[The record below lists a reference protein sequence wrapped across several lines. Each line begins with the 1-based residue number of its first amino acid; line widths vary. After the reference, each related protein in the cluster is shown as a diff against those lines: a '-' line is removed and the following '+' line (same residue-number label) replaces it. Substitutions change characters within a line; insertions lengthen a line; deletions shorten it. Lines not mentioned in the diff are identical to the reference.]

1 MELLSSAPPP
11 LKAPSQSLF
20 LERSEDQYISKPKK
34 HRHRTFLLANQE
46 TKKIYSKEKIK
57 TINHYA
63 QEYQDDVKDKKIVL
77 INEKEQKALVLD
89 YFTRFSP
96 KYLKRFYGKI
106 YAFREDIANASI
118 SLTTYTTLIT
128 LTIAPEHYF
137 NLDYAYRNL
146 RKEQHKLITALK
158 REYGKGILGYL
169 FIPELGKQNYRLHG
183 HIIVI
188 HTSKWISIETI
199 RNNYKIGNVDIKRR
213 FGNAKSGIAYLL
225 KYVSKFWKKDNEL
238 GSLTLATFWSLNAR
252 VYSHSR
258 FSLVRLGL
266 PRPIET
272 IATGWVFVGSFGK
285 EEIGFEAGLYDLSLI
300 YPKILELST

>member
-11 LKAPSQSLF
+11 LKAPRQTLF
-20 LERSEDQYISKPKK
+20 LERSEDQYISTSKPKR

-46 TKKIYSKEKIK
+46 TKKVYSKEKIK

-63 QEYQDDVKDKKIVL
+63 QEYQNDVKDKKIVL

-89 YFTRFSP
+89 YFTRFSN

-118 SLTTYTTLIT
+118 GLTTYTTLIT

-137 NLDYAYRNL
+137 NLDYAYKNL

-158 REYGKGILGYL
+158 REYGKNILGYL

-183 HIIVI
+183 HIIII
-188 HTSKWISIETI
+188 HTTKWISIETI
-199 RNNYKIGNVDIKRR
+199 RNNYRIGNVDIKRR

-225 KYVSKFWKKDNEL
+225 KYVSKFWNKENEL

-258 FSLVRLGL
+258 LSLVSLEAPRL
-266 PRPIET
+266 IE
-272 IATGWVFVGSFGK
+272 TGWVFMGSFDK
-285 EEIGFEAGLYDLSLI
+285 AELSFEAGVYDLSLI

>member
-1 MELLSSAPPP
+1 LELLSSAPPP

-20 LERSEDQYISKPKK
+20 LERSEDQYISIKPKK
-34 HRHRTFLLANQE
+34 HRHRTFILANRE
-46 TKKIYSKEKIK
+46 TKKIYSKERLK
-57 TINHYA
+57 TIKHFA
-63 QEYQDDVKDKKIVL
+63 DEYKDDVKDKKIVL
-77 INEKEQKALVLD
+77 INEKEQKALVLN
-89 YFTRFSP
+89 YFTRFSE

-106 YAFREDIANASI
+106 YAFREDIANANI

-137 NLDYAYRNL
+137 NLNYAYRNL

-158 REYGKGILGYL
+158 REYGKSIIGYL

-225 KYVSKFWKKDNEL
+225 KYVSKFWDKENEL

-252 VYSHSR
+252 VYSHNR
-258 FSLVRLGL
+258 LKLVSLEGPRL
-266 PRPIET
+266 IET
-272 IATGWVFVGSFGK
+272 NWVFMGAFDK
-285 EEIGFEAGLYDLSLI
+285 AEIGYESGLYDLNLI
-300 YPKILELST
+300 YPKVLELMT

>member
-1 MELLSSAPPP
+1 LELLSSAPPP
-11 LKAPSQSLF
+11 SKASSSRVSLG
-20 LERSEDQYISKPKK
+20 RSEEQYISTSKPKRR
-34 HRHRTFLLANQE
+34 RHRTYLLAHEE
-46 TKKIYSKEKIK
+46 TKKVYSKEKIK

-63 QEYQDDVKDKKIVL
+63 REYQEDVKDKKIIL

-89 YFTRFSP
+89 YFTRFSD

-106 YAFREDIANASI
+106 YAYREDIANASI
-118 SLTTYTTLIT
+118 GLTTYTTLIT

-158 REYGKGILGYL
+158 REYGKSIIGYI
-169 FIPELGKQNYRLHG
+169 FVPELGKQNYRLHG
-183 HIIVI
+183 HIIII

-199 RNNYKIGNVDIKRR
+199 RNNYKIGNVDVKRR

-225 KYVSKFWKKDNEL
+225 KYVSKFWNKENEL
-238 GSLTLATFWSLNAR
+238 GSLTLSVFWSLNAR
-252 VYSHSR
+252 VYSHNR
-258 FSLVRLGL
+258 FSLVSLEPHRT
-266 PRPIET
+266 IET
-272 IATGWVFVGSFGK
+272 GWIFMGSYDK
-285 EEIGFEAGLYDLSLI
+285 AEIGFEAGLYDLSLI

>member
-11 LKAPSQSLF
+11 LKAPCGSLF
-20 LERSEDQYISKPKK
+20 LERSEDQYISTSKPKR

-46 TKKIYSKEKIK
+46 TKKFYSKEKIK
-57 TINHYA
+57 TIEHYA
-63 QEYQDDVKDKKIVL
+63 REYQEDVKDKKIVL

-89 YFTRFSP
+89 YFTRFSE

-106 YAFREDIANASI
+106 YAYREDIANASLG
-118 SLTTYTTLIT
+118 LTTYTTLIT

-137 NLDYAYRNL
+137 NLDYAYKNL

-158 REYGKGILGYL
+158 RKYGKSIIGYI
-169 FIPELGKQNYRLHG
+169 FVPELGKQNYRLHG
-183 HIIVI
+183 HIMVI

-199 RNNYKIGNVDIKRR
+199 RNNYRIGNVDVKRR
-213 FGNAKSGIAYLL
+213 FGNAKSGIAYIL
-225 KYVSKFWKKDNEL
+225 KYVSKFWNKDNEL

-258 FSLVRLGL
+258 LRIVSLDSHRL
-266 PRPIET
+266 
-272 IATGWVFVGSFGK
+272 IATGWVFIGSFCFA
-285 EEIGFEAGLYDLSLI
+285 ELSLEAGLYDLSFV
-300 YPKILELST
+300 YPKILELLT